1 MQPILKSCCGIDVHK
16 SMIKACVAK
25 GPLDKPPKL
34 TTRTFSTMTSDLLKL
49 KDWLRENEVEAVAME
64 STGVYWK
71 PIFNILEDEF
81 PVVLANPQYLKKVP
95 GNKSDVKDSK
105 WIAEMLR
112 CGLIPASFIPPK
124 AIRELRELNRT
135 RRKLVGMMASEKNRI
150 QKVLEDA
157 NIKLASVVS
166 KIDGVSSMNMIR
178 ALMKNDRLSREEI
191 ADMARGKLKNKVDQL
206 VEALNGKVTQ
216 HHRFLLRLHLND
228 IAFLAEQVQ
237 EIDEQIQKA
246 MIPFQKENTLIQT
259 IPGISKTTA
268 SAIIAEIGVNMS
280 QFPSDAH
287 LASWAGMC
295 PGNNESAGKKKS
307 GKIRKGNIYLKAT
320 LTEVAWA
327 ASRAKGSAYSAI
339 YHSLAKRRGK
349 KKALIALG
357 HQILRDI
364 HRVLKTGMPYVDEGA
379 EAVYLRNSKA
389 RKQSAIRFLERSG
402 YTVIMASA

>member
-16 SMIKACVAK
+16 SMIKACIAK

-34 TTRTFSTMTSDLLKL
+34 ATRTFSTMTSDLLKL

-71 PIFNILEDEF
+71 PIFNILEDAF

-178 ALMKNDRLSREEI
+178 ALMKNDKLSREEI
-191 ADMARGKLKNKVDQL
+191 SEMARGKLKNKVDQL
-206 VEALNGKVTQ
+206 VEALNGKVTK

-320 LTEVAWA
+320 LTEAAWA